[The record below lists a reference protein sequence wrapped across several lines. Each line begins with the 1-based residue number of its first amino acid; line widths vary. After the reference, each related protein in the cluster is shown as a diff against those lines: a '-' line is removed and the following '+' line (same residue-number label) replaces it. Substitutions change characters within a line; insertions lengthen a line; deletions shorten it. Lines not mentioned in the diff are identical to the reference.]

1 MDSLTLWL
9 RIEALVF
16 KLKLA
21 AMELFDVQL
30 PRSTPLLLLPS
41 ARSARIIT
49 VYMNTTNTLNKA
61 SPISIR
67 IIVYLCSL
75 RSDYQG
81 PSTGLI

>member
-49 VYMNTTNTLNKA
+49 VYMNTNNTLNKA

-75 RSDYQG
+75 RSDYQR